1 MMSIFNFFGS
11 VLGYLLWFLYT
22 VFKNYGIAI
31 ILFTIIVKALMFPF
45 SIKSQKSMAAQSRLA
60 SKQQELQ
67 KKYAKDQM
75 KYNEELQKLYE
86 KEGVNPGGGCLTT
99 LLPFPIM
106 LGIYYSVIYPLSNTL
121 HIAKDTISQ
130 ATEFVSKI
138 PGIASTNQYVELEI
152 VKNFDALKD
161 HLTMFSADDVQ
172 KIEFF
177 GKGFKCFGLDLL
189 ASPNMSSFASM
200 LWIIPVLALVTYWWG
215 QSFVMQKLQPTQ
227 QQGAGQGCMKVMMYG
242 MPLLSA
248 YWAYIMPAAVGFY
261 WIISA
266 LVGFAQ
272 TLITHKYFSPE
283 QVSAKSEAS
292 RYVTLLQADRKVKPL
307 PANLQ
312 KQIADKIEAKN
323 QAQAERQAAQKE
335 KKAAGKKG
343 GNAQKNKGNSTDYL
357 GSKK

>member
-189 ASPNMSSFASM
+189 ASPNTSSFASM
-200 LWIIPVLALVTYWWG
+200 LWIIPDAWHFVTYWG
-215 QSFVMQKLQPTQ
+215 SPLSSRSAAHTA
-227 QQGAGQGCMKVMMYG
+227 AGRRSGLHEGHDVRHAA
-242 MPLLSA
+242 SVA

>member
-189 ASPNMSSFASM
+189 ASPNTSSCHAEAAAHTAAGRRSGLHEGHDVRHAASVCILGIHHAGSCRFLLDYFRAGRFCTDAHHAQVFFA
-200 LWIIPVLALVTYWWG
+200 
-215 QSFVMQKLQPTQ
+215 
-227 QQGAGQGCMKVMMYG
+227 GAGLRKVG
-242 MPLLSA
+242 SEPLCDAFTGRSEGE
-248 YWAYIMPAAVGFY
+248 AA
-261 WIISA
+261 A
-266 LVGFAQ
+266 R
-272 TLITHKYFSPE
+272 K
-283 QVSAKSEAS
+283 SAK
-292 RYVTLLQADRKVKPL
+292 ADCR
-307 PANLQ
+307 
-312 KQIADKIEAKN
+312 
-323 QAQAERQAAQKE
+323 
-335 KKAAGKKG
+335 
-343 GNAQKNKGNSTDYL
+343 
-357 GSKK
+357 